1 MPSPF
6 DLLRNGQGGRG
17 AHPRLSHSR
26 RADPG
31 PAIRQAER
39 QQERDAAAVAPSY
52 FRALKQQAFEKGF
65 EAESEVVAQESKAM
79 AAQQREQEKQAV
91 AAQKAEQQQRN
102 LANETKWRSQGRA
115 IYKNELG
122 DWTPLQDDDTW
133 EAEKKKKAD
142 AAAEKA
148 RVKSGMESL
157 QALSDGFK
165 IAGHQVS
172 SIADARQASE
182 AAAHAEKYRAADAL
196 KTASSALEATQ
207 AKHDADAKFPR
218 ENLPGAQRALSLAD
232 NEARASEAAVKKM
245 TLEGPMAV
253 NREQNMRRVIQAETL
268 KIEQARRD
276 LRAGKG
282 VPWLDALSGAGT
294 AAIAKE
300 AQPAPAPQPPA
311 PKQAPLPPQAA
322 DDASLSQRVQDA
334 DATLPKRQQDLQ
346 ARQQQT
352 QATVAKAEQDL
363 AAAEQ
368 RLRTTPSTAS
378 GYSPVRLADGSEVDY
393 AALKEHE
400 AATEAHQ
407 RATEQAEREQEE
419 LQLETEAVNA
429 SLQQR
434 DEAAQV
440 LNDRATAKRR
450 DQDAALDAQTG
461 QLATRA
467 GFAES
472 ATRLQQLDADFRKI
486 RDRESD
492 PNAIQAAFEE
502 YQNHR
507 QGILQEGHQKHEAAT
522 SEAMALLKKR
532 EARFAELKKSGAFS
546 KGSPQANQQELEAE
560 EGTLTYEI
568 EGLAEKLGIMPEDA
582 MGLYEDA
589 GKLSAPWEDKLNKRA
604 ETSRRLS
611 DGRVVVNPSL
621 WADPDA
627 YEKAVQDSQGT
638 EDGKKQALAIMPEL
652 RRKAAEEIA
661 KAVSVLP
668 DFKQF
673 LDEQPGS
680 LEDKVAALI
689 REQKRGGALD
699 QAINR
704 MVGGGGSAIAQQAL
718 GTLAA
723 MTGFVK
729 DKTGVSLGS
738 DALHRAMQWA
748 SDRGRA
754 YETAA
759 QLAATHPAINFGT
772 ELLQAGTS
780 LLPAAAGGTA
790 GHVIGGSTKAAVVGS
805 AVAAGGQSFGGT
817 YADAYQKTLQDALT
831 KGAAPQDAERTA
843 RAESFTPAVA
853 SGILTSILTAG
864 GGAKGVEAMFR
875 SAAGRDVVKRT
886 LATKL
891 REIGIDVAE
900 ESLEEGLDELGQG
913 IIAQMSYDPNRSVVS
928 IVEQSVKAAVM
939 GGFLGGAVS
948 TVKTAADGREPSA
961 EAIAMEDAASRSI
974 VDTELSDGTPEA
986 TQARVLLDIAS
997 GERSLDT
1004 LQNDELDAVGLK
1016 RDAKGEI
1023 KAGKDAVVSV
1033 ENGKPIILQPALDA
1047 MAQRFPAARAKVKM
1061 SEVEAR
1067 AAAKEQTPKDKA
1079 QDETA
1084 TGQPPDVAADAPNDL
1099 GNSGAEQGGSSGTGA
1114 TASSSEGGAI
1124 GVESVG
1130 EAPKAVAPET
1140 PDAPP
1145 MEQPTNPRVAPDE
1158 AEPGTVLSEPVKPS
1172 QGALAQAASEAATSP
1187 DNDLPQ
1193 PTEAQKEAGNYKKG
1207 HVALGGLNIS
1217 IENPAGS
1224 KRRPEWPPLTAHYGY
1239 IKRSEGADG
1248 DQVDVFINPETAP
1261 DWKGSVWAVNQTKQ
1275 DGSFD
1280 EHKVLIGYP
1289 SEKTA
1294 REGYLSNYTKGWK
1307 GLGSIAL
1314 MSREEFSERLAKG
1327 EFKKSKPVASVPR
1340 GTITAPTPEPEPA
1353 NLTDRI
1359 QRLAKPSV
1367 IAATKQGQ
1375 RQGADVGVQAKLI
1388 ATAVEREAGKFAG
1401 VKFKDMEQGASGV
1414 RLENDGT
1421 LVLDVPKMLATVQ
1434 VKSVKEAREW
1444 IDAVIDEEFRHRV
1457 ALELEKQSP
1466 EFAADLDA
1474 FYDALPQ
1481 DLKDKVRDAYFAKV
1495 NKDGKKR
1502 DFTDRHQAKHEAFRM
1517 YWQNAEFA
1525 KLTESALNSKGFI
1538 DTLRKVVAAFIKEL
1552 RRIAKGANPQV
1563 KAVADRLIAMAEKR
1577 AGELSKAKT
1586 AKPVQPDIL
1595 AGAGV
1600 TPPQSQPSA
1609 PTLKSGEGE
1618 LRGTEKAS
1626 ERDRSKPE
1634 QMTLAEVFEQRV
1646 DDLPMAI
1653 NTRDARR
1660 TLERDASYLM
1670 RETVEKALA
1679 DVEVIIKSN
1688 QDEAARLELVKLGKA
1703 KPNEADIKS
1712 WRYWEGQKQKEM
1724 AIEWWAEDYGI
1735 PQVRTM
1741 ADQLQRARAAVLSV
1755 RAAAKR
1761 WHKQKVIS
1769 ALDNEAPVSVD
1780 AVKAYGIKPPNGY
1793 VKEGEL
1799 YIYNSDD
1806 GQPKPLISAAPSG
1819 PSSDEDAAY
1828 LAAVERGDMETAQ
1841 RMVALASIAD
1851 VSDDLSRKD
1860 ADRFATGLCGEFAF
1874 AVRDYLKS
1882 GGISATV
1889 ETGIRN
1895 EVDADGEVGSFA
1907 FSHQVVMAF
1916 GESIDSTGTDA
1927 IDRWEQ
1933 MWSEDALGSEDFQ
1946 ESSFDWIAAKS
1957 PSSHR
1962 DEYGAAKFDNAEYGS
1977 VLSRLKEN
1985 PLDPVTRD
1993 AQGNVI
1999 PLSQRFSPE
2008 SKSILHAAPSG
2019 EDSSEDAKALE
2030 RLAAE
2035 ASDEL
2040 TPEQRKIL
2048 EEFHNLPDADDDTET
2063 PDLKAKMEGGTS
2075 IKNAVMRA
2083 EREERGAEP
2092 LPRVI
2097 PRQWRTAGRN
2107 AQRLLDQEPEAASKL
2122 LKLLMADPRAITDN
2136 EVALILIYKVRVE
2149 QRMERASR
2157 EMEKHPKDSPENIEA
2172 KRDYDHY
2179 ADELNNI
2186 DIAGNLAGTETGRGL
2201 NARKMMKARDFSEAA
2216 LMQAYRTEVKL
2227 GERLTEDEIKHV
2239 RKVAADIASVMAK
2252 IQADETAQLQKQA
2265 QAGLQRLT
2273 DEFKKKPEKT
2283 SKVRRVLAD
2292 RVKGARER
2300 LAAAFSLG
2308 AAPSGNAQDAEY
2320 LAAVERGDM
2329 ETAQRMVEDLAIYD
2343 DTQRTDIE
2351 RGIPRGVIEPE
2362 LRGLFAKVVA
2372 AERKIKYQHR
2382 GDYGTSTR
2390 QSTPQQTAAAT
2401 RARRAFYAK
2410 YKELHPQDEYLE
2422 GAADQE
2428 RAFSSISKPVEFD
2441 AQGNVIPLSQRF
2453 NPESKSILHAA
2464 PSGELSPEVLQDLA
2478 TVGASYI
2485 EDGAKTVED
2494 FTAAMVGEFGERVK
2508 PYAASL
2514 FRVAQ
2519 KQHADA
2525 AKEATEG
2532 AKPEAVL
2539 KKARARLGDA
2549 PEGELDEAL
2558 VVALATAYIRQKVSD
2573 AQEMVRRITADLK
2586 PLYPDVTEEMVRI
2599 VFSGYGKTSKPSE
2612 DALKK
2617 QIAEYKA
2624 QLRLVQGQEDVRR
2637 GQAPL
2642 KSGFQR
2648 GAQSATVRGLSQELQ
2663 DLMRKHGI
2671 AHTSEDQLA
2680 NARKSV
2686 VTRLRHQ
2693 IEDLTRIIDGKAKP
2707 RDPKA
2712 VVQYDDEMK
2721 ALLKERNELKQYVD
2735 ELTGPSPE
2743 AKWNQRAQAAAR
2755 ASEEH
2760 YRRKI
2765 AAGELTTKQG
2775 GTHTESPETV
2785 KARDDAK
2792 KAKREFE
2799 ALREASGIPQ
2809 AEALAKTKERLN
2821 EAVKEATERLVTGRK
2836 AVKGQKPKITDAE
2849 AQALEEKLR
2858 RLRASIRLVEG
2869 GKKWTD
2875 TQRAETAAKN
2885 IRRQIG
2891 NLSERIQANNTTKN
2905 PKGDPVP
2912 ETDELRALKQERAFL
2927 WEIYAALEEAKHPR
2941 RLPAEI
2947 AVDAFRRRVDKMRRD
2962 AEAKLKGGEFL
2973 ETPEEDRVFQKRI
2986 EAARFELAKLKQAWN
3001 EELLQLKLAQ
3011 RSIARKTWD
3020 KIAEI
3025 LNTARAI
3032 KTSLDFSAM
3041 LRQGGFIALGH
3052 PIRAAKSVPDML
3064 RAFASERA
3072 HHAVMEEIKSR
3083 PNFGL
3088 YGQSKL
3094 YLADI
3099 ADPDLSKLEENF
3111 MGRWAN
3117 KIPLVAG
3124 SQRAFV
3130 AFLNKL
3136 RADSF
3141 DAMME
3146 TLGRDG
3152 KVTKDEGRALA
3163 AYINVATGRGIIGSS
3178 QKPQGSP
3185 ILSTVFFA
3193 PRLLAS
3199 RVNLLGFQPLYG
3211 GSMATRELIFKD
3223 YLRFAAGI
3231 ATAIALA
3238 SLANDDDD
3246 PPLVTD
3252 SRSSDFM
3259 KVRFGNTRVDFFT
3272 GLVQPLVFMRR
3283 MLSGQTISKGKV
3295 VDIAGP
3301 NQKWGQADSDS
3312 VFMQFLR
3319 SKLSPVAAAVWNSI
3333 KREDYDRE
3341 PTTPL
3346 KELAR
3351 LPMPIGAGDI
3361 MEVIEEHGA
3370 GKGAA
3375 LSILSMLG
3383 AGVQTYDNKKKPA
3396 KVAQKPAARP
3406 PVRPVMPP
3414 RTGANIRIGDWQS
3427 RMRQMMAT

>member
-17 AHPRLSHSR
+17 AYPRLSHSR

-142 AAAEKA
+142 AAAQKA

-172 SIADARQASE
+172 SIADARQAAE

-207 AKHDADAKFPR
+207 TKHDADAKFPR

-253 NREQNMRRVIQAETL
+253 NREQNMRRVIQTETL

-294 AAIAKE
+294 AAIAQE
-300 AQPAPAPQPPA
+300 SQGGSGVAAARQVRDAQSGVGAPMASAGSIPAPRSTD
-311 PKQAPLPPQAA
+311 LPDEA
-322 DDASLSQRVQDA
+322 LNQRVQDA

-352 QATVAKAEQDL
+352 HATVTKAEQDL

-434 DEAAQV
+434 NEAAQV
-440 LNDRATAKRR
+440 LNDRAMAKRR
-450 DQDAALDAQTG
+450 EQDAALDAQTG

-689 REQKRGGALD
+689 KEQKRGGALD

-805 AVAAGGQSFGGT
+805 AVAAGGQSLGGT
-817 YADAYQKTLQDALT
+817 YADAYQKTLQDALA

-843 RAESFTPAVA
+843 RAESFTPAIA

-886 LATKL
+886 LAAKL
-891 REIGIDVAE
+891 REIGMDVAE

-913 IIAQMSYDPNRSVVS
+913 IIAQMTFDPNRSVVS

-948 TVKTAADGREPSA
+948 TVKTVADGREPSA
-961 EAIAMEDAASRSI
+961 EAIAMEDAASRSV

-1023 KAGKDAVVSV
+1023 KSGKDAVVSV
-1033 ENGKPIILQPALDA
+1033 ENGKPIILQPAL
-1047 MAQRFPAARAKVKM
+1047 
-1061 SEVEAR
+1061 EAR

-1099 GNSGAEQGGSSGTGA
+1099 GNSGAEQGGSGGTGA

-1130 EAPKAVAPET
+1130 EAPEAVAPET

-1172 QGALAQAASEAATSP
+1172 QGGVM
-1187 DNDLPQ
+1187 
-1193 PTEAQKEAGNYKKG
+1193 GN
-1207 HVALGGLNIS
+1207 
-1217 IENPAGS
+1217 
-1224 KRRPEWPPLTAHYGY
+1224 R
-1239 IKRSEGADG
+1239 
-1248 DQVDVFINPETAP
+1248 F
-1261 DWKGSVWAVNQTKQ
+1261 
-1275 DGSFD
+1275 
-1280 EHKVLIGYP
+1280 
-1289 SEKTA
+1289 EKTRGESA
-1294 REGYLSNYTKGWK
+1294 AAYIQSAISNDAPNAKVFTRRGANGDVVAAIDIIPRIKGGKVIPNELHINNIGSTQKGAGKEVFLDAAKYAISHNSSLSWGAAEGSTKFYK
-1307 GLGSIAL
+1307 GLGL
-1314 MSREEFSERLAKG
+1314 KDVHELPQMST
-1327 EFKKSKPVASVPR
+1327 ASVEELKQLVARDAKPAPF
-1340 GTITAPTPEPEPA
+1340 TAPTPEPEPA

-1401 VKFKDMEQGASGV
+1401 VRFETLDEGEAGV
-1414 RLENDGT
+1414 RLAPDGT
-1421 LVLDVPKMLATVQ
+1421 LILDVPKMMRTVS
-1434 VKSVKEAREW
+1434 VKSVRAAREW
-1444 IDAVIDEEFRHRV
+1444 IDAVMDEEFRHRV
-1457 ALELEKQSP
+1457 SI
-1466 EFAADLDA
+1466 DLDA
-1474 FYDALPQ
+1474 SSPEWSQDLKDLYDALPD
-1481 DLKDKVRDAYFAKV
+1481 DLKEMSRAAYFAKADT
-1495 NKDGKKR
+1495 KGSKR
-1502 DFTDRHQAKHEAFRM
+1502 QFPDDFVARHEFFRQ

-1525 KLTESALNSKGFI
+1525 KLTESALNSKGLI

-1552 RRIAKGANPQV
+1552 RRISKGANPQV

-1577 AGELSKAKT
+1577 AGELSKAK
-1586 AKPVQPDIL
+1586 AGKPVQPDIL

-1600 TPPQSQPSA
+1600 TPPQSKPSA
-1609 PTLKSGEGE
+1609 PTLKSGEGD
-1618 LRGTEKAS
+1618 GTGVENNAPVFTRDEITVSKPSVSRRKRPTGTDGESITEVKAPSKVTAS
-1626 ERDRSKPE
+1626 ENWHR
-1634 QMTLAEVFEQRV
+1634 LADTDKLDAHVEARLDFTTGKAPKKTDAAWTARGGRTTQRNAPIIAKGV
-1646 DDLPMAI
+1646 TYDEAI
-1653 NTRDARR
+1653 N
-1660 TLERDASYLM
+1660 
-1670 RETVEKALA
+1670 
-1679 DVEVIIKSN
+1679 
-1688 QDEAARLELVKLGKA
+1688 
-1703 KPNEADIKS
+1703 
-1712 WRYWEGQKQKEM
+1712 
-1724 AIEWWAEDYGI
+1724 
-1735 PQVRTM
+1735 
-1741 ADQLQRARAAVLSV
+1741 
-1755 RAAAKR
+1755 AAKDFV
-1761 WHKQKVIS
+1761 QS
-1769 ALDNEAPVSVD
+1769 ANAP
-1780 AVKAYGIKPPNGY
+1780 
-1793 VKEGEL
+1793 L
-1799 YIYNSDD
+1799 
-1806 GQPKPLISAAPSG
+1806 SAAPSG
-1819 PSSDEDAAY
+1819 PSSDEDA
-1828 LAAVERGDMETAQ
+1828 E
-1841 RMVALASIAD
+1841 
-1851 VSDDLSRKD
+1851 
-1860 ADRFATGLCGEFAF
+1860 
-1874 AVRDYLKS
+1874 
-1882 GGISATV
+1882 
-1889 ETGIRN
+1889 
-1895 EVDADGEVGSFA
+1895 
-1907 FSHQVVMAF
+1907 
-1916 GESIDSTGTDA
+1916 
-1927 IDRWEQ
+1927 
-1933 MWSEDALGSEDFQ
+1933 
-1946 ESSFDWIAAKS
+1946 
-1957 PSSHR
+1957 
-1962 DEYGAAKFDNAEYGS
+1962 
-1977 VLSRLKEN
+1977 
-1985 PLDPVTRD
+1985 
-1993 AQGNVI
+1993 
-1999 PLSQRFSPE
+1999 
-2008 SKSILHAAPSG
+2008 
-2019 EDSSEDAKALE
+2019 ALE

-2035 ASDEL
+2035 ANDEL

-2048 EEFHNLPDADDDTET
+2048 EEFHNLPDADDETVT
-2063 PDLKAKMEGGTS
+2063 PDLKAKVEGGTS

-2097 PRQWRTAGRN
+2097 PRQWQTAGRN
-2107 AQRLLDQEPEAASKL
+2107 AQRVLDQEPEAASKL

-2136 EVALILIYKVRVE
+2136 EVALILIYKVKVE

-2172 KRDYDHY
+2172 KQDYDHY

-2216 LMQAYRTEVKL
+2216 LMQAYRTEVRS

-2273 DEFKKKPEKT
+2273 DELKKKPEKT

-2329 ETAQRMVEDLAIYD
+2329 ETAQRMVDEAAKRAGFTRKGHHGTVEAFDAFDMRLGKTSGFGVPSAFFTSDEAIA
-2343 DTQRTDIE
+2343 
-2351 RGIPRGVIEPE
+2351 
-2362 LRGLFAKVVA
+2362 L
-2372 AERKIKYQHR
+2372 
-2382 GDYGTSTR
+2382 DYS
-2390 QSTPQQTAAAT
+2390 QSAAT
-2401 RARRAFYAK
+2401 AKEARARRK
-2410 YKELHPQDEYLE
+2410 QE
-2422 GAADQE
+2422 AADILLE
-2428 RAFSSISKPVEFD
+2428 RLANRTGTSRPRNDRDGPNLGWINSLDISDRLREKAYDALEAHQATASDEEFRREREGKTPRVIDAYLRLGNPLEVDANRLPGIHVIPENVRDAKRGGHDGLIVRNVKDGPFAETNDATATVTVVFSPSQIKSADPVTRD

-2508 PYAASL
+2508 PYVDSL

-2539 KKARARLGDA
+2539 KKAQARLGDA

-2663 DLMRKHGI
+2663 DLMRRYNI
-2671 AHTSEDQLA
+2671 AHTAEDQLA
-2680 NARKSV
+2680 DARKAV

-2693 IEDLTRIIDGKAKP
+2693 IEDLARIIDGKAKP

-2743 AKWNQRAQAAAR
+2743 VKWNQRAQAAAR

-2891 NLSERIQANNTTKN
+2891 NLSERIQANNTTKK

-2947 AVDAFRRRVDKMRRD
+2947 AVDAFRRRVDKLRRD

-2986 EAARFELAKLKQAWN
+2986 EAARFELSKLKENWAR
-3001 EELLQLKLAQ
+3001 ELFEK
-3011 RSIARKTWD
+3011 RMEARPTLR
-3020 KIAEI
+3020 KILDMGAEV

-3032 KTSLDFSAM
+3032 LTSLDFSAV
-3041 LRQGGFIALGH
+3041 LNQGGFIAMGH
-3052 PIRAAKSVPDML
+3052 PIRAIKGLPTML
-3064 RAFASERA
+3064 RAFASEQQQ
-3072 HHAVMEEIKSR
+3072 HAAMEELKR
-3083 PNFGL
+3083 RKNFPL
-3088 YGQSKL
+3088 YQQARL
-3094 YLADI
+3094 YLSDMGEL
-3099 ADPDLSKLEENF
+3099 DLSKMEETF
-3111 MGRWAN
+3111 MSRWAG

-3124 SQRAFV
+3124 SQRAYLT
-3130 AFLNKL
+3130 FLNRL

-3141 DAMME
+3141 DAMVA

-3152 KVTKDEGRALA
+3152 RVTKDEGRALA
-3163 AYINVATGRGIIGSS
+3163 SYINVATGRGIIGRADR
-3178 QKPQGSP
+3178 PQGTP
-3185 ILSTVFFA
+3185 VLSTIFFA
-3193 PRLLAS
+3193 PRLVAS
-3199 RVNLLGFQPLYG
+3199 RFNLLAGQPLYG
-3211 GSMATRELIFKD
+3211 GTGRTRALVAQE
-3223 YLRFAAGI
+3223 YGRFIAG
-3231 ATAIALA
+3231 TAIAMALA
-3238 SLANDDDD
+3238 ALAKDDDD
-3246 PPLVTD
+3246 QTPLIESDPRSTD
-3252 SRSSDFM
+3252 FA
-3259 KVRFGNTRVDFFT
+3259 KIRFGNTRIDFLT
-3272 GLVQPLVFMRR
+3272 GMQQVATLLARVITGETKR
-3283 MLSGQTISKGKV
+3283 GDGKV
-3295 VDIAGP
+3295 MALRGENVPFRGDTTLDILTR
-3301 NQKWGQADSDS
+3301 
-3312 VFMQFLR
+3312 FLR
-3319 SKLSPVAAAVWNSI
+3319 SKLSPVVGTGVNIATGKDFKGDEVTARGEATKMLVPMSLQGI
-3333 KREDYDRE
+3333 VDVMEDQGVPR
-3341 PTTPL
+3341 
-3346 KELAR
+3346 
-3351 LPMPIGAGDI
+3351 
-3361 MEVIEEHGA
+3361 
-3370 GKGAA
+3370 GAA
-3375 LSILSMLG
+3375 LWIAQLM
-3383 AGVQTYDNKKKPA
+3383 GVRMTTYESKKPA

-3414 RTGANIRIGDWQS
+3414 RTGANIRTGDWQS
-3427 RMRQMMAT
+3427 RMRQMIAT